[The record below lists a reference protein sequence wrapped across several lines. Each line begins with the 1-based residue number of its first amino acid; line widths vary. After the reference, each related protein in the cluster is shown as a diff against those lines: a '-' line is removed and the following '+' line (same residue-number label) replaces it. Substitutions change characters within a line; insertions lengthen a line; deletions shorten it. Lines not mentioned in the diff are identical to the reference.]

1 MARNVSVI
9 IFGPYEDRAKNRR
22 HRPPPFSWAV
32 RRTNVEGMNAT
43 AGDRLL
49 MHGNTVGERERSGV
63 ITEVHGP
70 DGGPPYIV
78 RFDDGHTG
86 LVFPGPDAVVVPQ

>member
-1 MARNVSVI
+1 
-9 IFGPYEDRAKNRR
+9 
-22 HRPPPFSWAV
+22 
-32 RRTNVEGMNAT
+32 MNAT
-43 AGDRLL
+43 VGDRLL
-49 MHGNTVGERERSGV
+49 MHGNTVGEGDRRGE
-63 ITEVHGP
+63 IIEVRGH